1 MIGELSVFE
10 WFLVLT
16 LFMLILAILVSF
28 IRLIM
33 GPTIWDRLLMVN
45 LISAKVVM
53 FMAVYAIWEDSI
65 LIMDIA
71 IAYGIVGFLTITL
84 LSKYIMTGGREK

>member
-1 MIGELSVFE
+1 MTLFE

-16 LFMLILAILVSF
+16 LFIMIIAILVSF
-28 IRLIM
+28 VRLII
-33 GPTIWDRLLMVN
+33 GPTIWDRILMVN

-53 FMAVYAIWEDSI
+53 FVAVYAIYENSTVI
-65 LIMDIA
+65 LDIA
-71 IAYGIVGFLTITL
+71 ISYGIIGFLTITL

>member
-1 MIGELSVFE
+1 MMDLFE

-16 LFMLILAILVSF
+16 LFMLILAIFVSF
-28 IRLIM
+28 IRLLM

-53 FMAVYAIWEDSI
+53 FVAVFAIYVDSTLI
-65 LIMDIA
+65 LDIA
-71 IAYGIVGFLTITL
+71 ISYGIIGFLTITL

>member
-1 MIGELSVFE
+1 MTVFE

-16 LFMLILAILVSF
+16 LFMMILAIFVSF
-28 IRLIM
+28 IRLVI

-53 FMAVYAIWEDSI
+53 FVAIYAIYVDN
-65 LIMDIA
+65 IMLLDIA
-71 IAYGIVGFLTITL
+71 ISYGIIGFLTITL

>member
-1 MIGELSVFE
+1 MSLLE

-16 LFMLILAILVSF
+16 LFMMIIAILASF
-28 IRLIM
+28 IRLII
-33 GPTIWDRLLMVN
+33 GPTIWDRILMVN

-53 FMAVYAIWEDSI
+53 FIAVYAIYVDNIMI
-65 LIMDIA
+65 LDIA
-71 IAYGIVGFLTITL
+71 ISYGIIGFLTITL

>member
-1 MIGELSVFE
+1 MTVFE

-16 LFMLILAILVSF
+16 LFIMILAILVSF
-28 IRLIM
+28 VRLII
-33 GPTIWDRLLMVN
+33 GPTIWDRILMVN

-53 FMAVYAIWEDSI
+53 FVAVYAIYENSTVI
-65 LIMDIA
+65 LDIA
-71 IAYGIVGFLTITL
+71 ISYGIIGFLTITL

>member
-1 MIGELSVFE
+1 MTLFQ

-16 LFMLILAILVSF
+16 LFIMILAILVSF
-28 IRLIM
+28 VRLII
-33 GPTIWDRLLMVN
+33 GPTIWDRILMVN

-53 FMAVYAIWEDSI
+53 FVAVYAIYENSTVI
-65 LIMDIA
+65 LDIA
-71 IAYGIVGFLTITL
+71 ISYGIIGFLTITL